1 MEKKQINPGSESLRM
16 VVKED
21 DEEEK
26 EEGEEEEEVCVQRLF
41 IIFGFICRLRLWSR
55 CLCGAATQPR
65 LLQLLHPQ
73 QSLHLHLNNKL
84 KAAKFRHCDYQ
95 CNYIIELKT
104 ELASC
109 TGRKKK
115 KKKTC
120 YQKMQALTSRHVLP
134 QCARR
139 LLGCLDF
146 KISVQY

>member
-1 MEKKQINPGSESLRM
+1 MEKINPGSESLRM

-21 DEEEK
+21 DEEE
-26 EEGEEEEEVCVQRLF
+26 EEEEEEEVCVQRLF

-115 KKKTC
+115 EEEEVLSKNAGADITARVATVC
-120 YQKMQALTSRHVLP
+120 QAAARMSGFKDF
-134 QCARR
+134 CAI
-139 LLGCLDF
+139 LGL
-146 KISVQY
+146 

>member
-21 DEEEK
+21 DEEEED
-26 EEGEEEEEVCVQRLF
+26 EEEEEEEVCVQRLF
-41 IIFGFICRLRLWSR
+41 IIFGFILWSR

-115 KKKTC
+115 KKE
-120 YQKMQALTSRHVLP
+120 
-134 QCARR
+134 RR
-139 LLGCLDF
+139 R
-146 KISVQY
+146 SVIKKCRR